1 MDTIVLLYQSDY
13 PQKSRCLYI
22 VKSTAFL
29 CVMLNF
35 YFYFF
40 FLPSALAYHSF
51 RAALGVPSLTS
62 LSRSWMAS

>member
-29 CVMLNF
+29 CVKLNF
-35 YFYFF
+35 YFYSF